1 MAARLPFVM
10 GCGGNVSCMSLQD
23 NTVVVKTWTRRGRTS
38 GLPPSWQTVPLT
50 IELQTD
56 NHFR

>member
-1 MAARLPFVM
+1 M